1 VAESQILWALAI
13 HIAHLAAPDVQ
24 IRAANASPREFD
36 ENSPGLR
43 VWHWI
48 ITQLKIS
55 TVGA

>member
-1 VAESQILWALAI
+1 MAEGQILRCLTI
-13 HIAHLAAPDVQ
+13 DILHFAAPDVQ